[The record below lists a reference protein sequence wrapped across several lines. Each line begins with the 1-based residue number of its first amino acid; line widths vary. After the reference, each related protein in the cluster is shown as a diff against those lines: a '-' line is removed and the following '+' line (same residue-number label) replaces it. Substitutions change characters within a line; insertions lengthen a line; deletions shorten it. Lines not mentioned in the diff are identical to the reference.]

1 MLKLKKN
8 YKVSNINREFMAM
21 RIRLFNKK
29 LTNSSKQVLLCYINI
44 FFFLFFLDNR
54 NKNHKLWLD

>member
-29 LTNSSKQVLLCYINI
+29 LTNSSKQIIGIKIINYG
-44 FFFLFFLDNR
+44 
-54 NKNHKLWLD
+54 